1 MTKKPTPTTPNA
13 LVPANPGDSFVL
25 YTTED
30 GQANIRLRAEDGTVW
45 LSQGQMAELFQTTKQ
60 NVSLHIQNVFAEGEF
75 PEDAGVKN
83 YLTPAPDGKE
93 YLTKLY
99 RLEVILAVGYR
110 VRSVRGT
117 QFRRWATSTLTEYLV
132 KGFVM
137 NDERLKEPGGWD
149 YFDELL
155 ARIREIRASEKRF
168 YQKVKEV
175 FATSVDYTGS
185 SETADLFFKTIQ
197 NKMLWA
203 VTGQTAAEL
212 VVHRADPTK
221 PNMNLMAFQG
231 TKVRKADVTVA
242 KNYLNETEARE
253 LERLVT
259 AFLDLAEDRATRRL
273 QTTMADWVG
282 FVDSY
287 LKLAERNVL
296 QGPGKMSHT
305 AMETIAHQ
313 RYEEFDASRKAAELA
328 AAEAEHAKEVDA
340 ELQQL
345 EKRLTAQAKGRKG
358 AK

>member
-1 MTKKPTPTTPNA
+1 MAKSPKSLI
-13 LVPANPGDSFVL
+13 LVENPSDSFIL

-45 LSQGQMAELFQTTKQ
+45 LSQGQMAELFQTSVA
-60 NVSLHIQNVFAEGEF
+60 NINIHIRNLLEENEIDPNSVIKE
-75 PEDAGVKN
+75 N
-83 YLTPAPDGKE
+83 LITAPDGKE

-99 RLEVILAVGYR
+99 RLEVVLAVGYR

-117 QFRRWATSTLTEYLV
+117 QFRRWATSTLSEYLV

-168 YQKVKEV
+168 YQKVKDI
-175 FATSVDYTGS
+175 FSTSVDYSGG
-185 SETADLFFKTIQ
+185 SETAELFFKTIQ

-212 VVHRADPTK
+212 VVSRADANK

-231 TKVRKADVTVA
+231 SKVRKADVTVA
-242 KNYLNETEARE
+242 KNYLQEPEARE

-273 QTTMADWVG
+273 QTTMAEWVD
-282 FVDSY
+282 FVDRY
-287 LKLAERNVL
+287 LTLAEREVL
-296 QGPGKMSHT
+296 QGAGKMSHA
-305 AMETIAHQ
+305 AMETIVHE
-313 RYEEFDASRKAAELA
+313 RYETFDAARKAAELET
-328 AAEAEHAKEVDA
+328 AEAEHAREVEV
-340 ELQQL
+340 ELKQL
-345 EKRLTAQAKGRKG
+345 EKRLVAKAKGRKE